1 MRTPPAPQ
9 QTYFLKILKNLLKIG
24 KFKKSSFFGGF
35 EGDSEISNPPNYFI
49 YQYLYFL
56 FDAQTC
62 H

>member
-1 MRTPPAPQ
+1 MPRPEKLT
-9 QTYFLKILKNLLKIG
+9 KIG
-24 KFKKSSFFGGF
+24 KFKKSSF